1 MPFTIQ
7 RGTNIS
13 EWLSQSTR
21 RGTERAGFF
30 TEADARLIAR
40 LGFDHIRLPIDEEQM
55 WTEQGRR
62 EPEAFGLLDA
72 ALDWCEQCGLR
83 AVVDLHILRSHHFI
97 SAVTPKLFSDPAE
110 TERFAG
116 LWADLADFLCHR
128 STDQLAYEL
137 MNEAVARDPR
147 DWNRVAMAG
156 LQAIRTREPE
166 RTVVLGSNWFN
177 QTHTFDV
184 LEIPVDAHLI
194 LTYHYYRPMP
204 ITHYTASWWEG
215 GAYTGPVHYPGQTI
229 TADELQ
235 GLPPDLQTILRQEF
249 CTDDWGLARIEQDLA
264 LPLAVAQRTGNPLY
278 CGEWGAYC
286 ATPLDLRLAW
296 YGDMQRVFKKYHI
309 ANANWDYKGGF
320 APVVRDG
327 EPSEIVPVLTGA

>member
-21 RGTERAGFF
+21 RGTERAAFF
-30 TEADARLIAR
+30 NEADVRLIAR

-55 WTEQGRR
+55 WTETGQRDS
-62 EPEAFGLLDA
+62 EAFGLLDA

-97 SAVTPKLFSDPAE
+97 SATTPKLFSDPAE
-110 TERFAG
+110 TARFAG
-116 LWADLADFLCHR
+116 LWADLSDFMCR
-128 STDQLAYEL
+128 RATDQLAYEL

-156 LQAIRTREPE
+156 LDAIRAHEPE

-184 LEIPVDAHLI
+184 LEVPEDTHLI

-204 ITHYTASWWEG
+204 ITHYTAAWWEG
-215 GAYTGPVHYPGQTI
+215 GAYTGPIHYPGQPVTE
-229 TADELQ
+229 ADLQ
-235 GLPPDLQTILRQEF
+235 AQPAALQTILRQEWS
-249 CTDDWGLARIEQDLA
+249 TDDWGPARIEQDLA
-264 LPLAVAQRTGNPLY
+264 LPLADQWGKPLSNGLY
-278 CGEWGAYC
+278 Y
-286 ATPLDLRLAW
+286 
-296 YGDMQRVFKKYHI
+296 V
-309 ANANWDYKGGF
+309 
-320 APVVRDG
+320 VVRADRQKWV
-327 EPSEIVPVLTGA
+327 EKLLVLR